1 LNHDVGRIV
10 ADAPEAVKRP
20 QKAFLVWFAKDW
32 LRVYEPRLKLLIFR
46 DNPGANV
53 SDSAAFHEIDEA
65 VRKDELKEWWG
76 RWGTWVVAAAV
87 AVVVAVAGLVG
98 WRQYDSAQR
107 AEASAAYSA
116 ALAQIAQD
124 RTAARSAFEAQA
136 KNAPEPYRSLAALVA
151 AQLREPVD
159 AQVTALVEVAPT
171 LSAAELTDLANVIA
185 GYKSIDSPRAEEL
198 IAKLEPL
205 AGPDRPFRLSVR
217 ELQAMLAVRKGDL
230 KQARELWSE
239 IAKDPQAPQAAAQRA
254 SAMLNLHGPAE
265 AK

>member
-1 LNHDVGRIV
+1 MGK
-10 ADAPEAVKRP
+10 APPKG
-20 QKAFLVWFAKDW
+20 LVLAWFAKGR
-32 LRVYEPRLKLLIFR
+32 LRVYEPRLKPLIFR
-46 DNPGANV
+46 DNPGAIV
-53 SDSAAFHEIDEA
+53 SDSAAFHEVDEA

-76 RWGTWVVAAAV
+76 RWGTWVVAGAV
-87 AVVVAVAGLVG
+87 AVVVGVTALVG
-98 WRQYDSAQR
+98 WRQYDASRR

-124 RTAARSAFEAQA
+124 KPAALKAFEDQA

-151 AQLREPVD
+151 AQLREPLE
-159 AQVTALVEVAPT
+159 AQVTALLEVAPT
-171 LSAAELTDLANVIA
+171 LSSAELADLANVIA
-185 GYKSIDSPRAEEL
+185 AYKSIDSPKAEEMV
-198 IAKLEPL
+198 AKLEPL

-230 KQARELWSE
+230 KRARELWSE

-254 SAMLNLHGPAE
+254 SAMLNFYGPAE